1 MNTQDYIST
10 LCEAEQRALAIC
22 GITKAAQLA
31 TCRFSALC
39 VDAERAREFFPEE
52 MAALTQERLQ
62 AIFRIATEQMGAPAE
77 TTETPQ
83 LSRLNQPASP
93 ATDTPASG
101 DMPLS
106 SPPRAKS
113 KIDRRY
119 SKSHCIPSR
128 QPVRTYLSALL
139 VVLFYLDCAA
149 WLIVP
154 TMLYIG
160 LLPTDNA
167 ALVLTALALPP
178 VLYFVVCTGTV
189 CTVCKVRY
197 ITKRGFAYSR
207 YAHKWPLLGTPLS
220 TALHI
225 LLFLWFHCPA
235 CGTPQSIFRRRKRH

>member
-10 LCEAEQRALAIC
+10 LNEAEQRALAIC

-31 TCRFSALC
+31 TCRYAALC
-39 VDAERAREFFPEE
+39 VDAEQAREFFPEE
-52 MAALTQERLQ
+52 MAVLTQERLQ
-62 AIFRIATEQMGAPAE
+62 SIFRTAAEQMGVPAE
-77 TTETPQ
+77 PAEIPQQSRQNQDASPDTETRATSGVT
-83 LSRLNQPASP
+83 LSRAPH
-93 ATDTPASG
+93 
-101 DMPLS
+101 
-106 SPPRAKS
+106 AKS
-113 KIDRRY
+113 KFDRRY
-119 SKSHCIPSR
+119 SKAHCIPCR

-154 TMLYIG
+154 ILLYLG

-167 ALVLTALALPP
+167 TLVLTALALPP
-178 VLYFVVCTGTV
+178 VLYFVVCPGTS
-189 CTVCKVRY
+189 CTVCKVLY

-207 YAHKWPLLGTPLS
+207 HAHNWPLLGTPLS

-235 CGTPQSIFRRRKRH
+235 CGTPQSLFRRRKRH